1 MVLFAL
7 RGAEGSAPAA
17 LSLGT
22 IVRVVLNP
30 TDTAV
35 SVRTADD
42 AHANAVKQSG
52 ATATPAGSG
61 QAAAIAA
68 RLRQTIGEA
77 RFERDFF
84 NGSTFRQER
93 DGGVVIRVSSQAAA
107 EVLQR
112 RYGAVLTAIADG
124 AVGGGVRFV
133 VEQSVVP
140 AALRKGDGQAR
151 GQREQKP
158 QPSIRQHADARP
170 AFRKARLNELV
181 VSQQNRMAVD
191 AAHRVAV
198 GSLPGG
204 CLLFVHG
211 GCGLGKTH
219 ILAAVAEEAGSRQ
232 GTNARCMSGEQFA
245 NEFISAVKAERG
257 DRMDRF
263 RRQYRA
269 LDVLCIDDIQG
280 LQGKNATQQE
290 LQHTI
295 DALLSRGARVVISS
309 SCHPR
314 RLEQFSDALVS
325 RMMGGLVVEVLPPD
339 PAAAKL
345 IVQALA
351 ARRGLV
357 IEPAAAEA
365 VALSVINDPRCG
377 TRALSIR
384 ELEGVVTKVEA
395 VHRLLGA
402 GVVPGDISAGGG
414 GAVGMVSVNR
424 ALADRPETTRS
435 AGAVLARIGPRQPIR
450 LEAVVALACQ
460 KMNVTPTEVAGRGR
474 HPRVVLARA
483 LATLLAR
490 KHTRA
495 SYPEIARAVGRPN
508 HSTVITAHQRL
519 DALLEQNATAD
530 CGDGRGLRP
539 IADIVAECS
548 GTLASGHVGTP
559 VGQTQTA

>member
-1 MVLFAL
+1 MVLFARL
-7 RGAEGSAPAA
+7 GAEGFAPTA

-30 TDTAV
+30 IDTAV
-35 SVRTADD
+35 SVRPAD
-42 AHANAVKQSG
+42 AAVAIGSKQDG
-52 ATATPAGSG
+52 PAPTSTGNG
-61 QAAAIAA
+61 QAAIIAA
-68 RLRQTIGEA
+68 RLKESIGDS

-93 DGGVVIRVSSQAAA
+93 GGEVVIRVSSQAAA

-112 RYGAVLTAIADG
+112 RYAAVLVTVAEG
-124 AVGGGVRFV
+124 VPGGGVRFI

-140 AALRKGDGQAR
+140 AAMRKSDDQVRDQRDHKTLATAR
-151 GQREQKP
+151 QRGE
-158 QPSIRQHADARP
+158 ARP
-170 AFRKARLNELV
+170 VFRKAKLNELV
-181 VSQQNRMAVD
+181 ISPQNRMAVD
-191 AAHRVAV
+191 AARRVAV

-219 ILAAVAEEAGSRQ
+219 MLAAVAEEAGARH

-245 NEFISAVKAERG
+245 NEFIAAVKAEKG

-263 RRQYRA
+263 RRQYRS
-269 LDVLCIDDIQG
+269 LDVLCIDDVQG

-290 LQHTI
+290 LQHTV
-295 DALLSRGARVVISS
+295 DALLSRGARVVVSS

-325 RMMGGLVVEVLPPD
+325 RLMGGLVVEVLPPD

-351 ARRGLV
+351 ARRGMV

-365 VALSVINDPRCG
+365 VAMSVINDPRCG
-377 TRALSIR
+377 SRALSIR
-384 ELEGVVTKVEA
+384 ELEGIVTKVEA

-450 LEAVVALACQ
+450 LEAVVALSCQ
-460 KMNVTPTEVAGRGR
+460 KMNVTLTEVAGRGR

-519 DALLEQNATAD
+519 DALLARNSVAD
-530 CGDGRGLRP
+530 CGDGRGPRP
-539 IADIVAECS
+539 VADIVAECS
-548 GTLASGHVGTP
+548 GALAAGQGAP